1 MMGPAILAI
10 GGLVIALLA
19 GRATPPSTEVVLLP
33 QADGSPSSVVVV
45 SGTARQTLS
54 IPYQRAMV
62 VRGQEPTQDTLDL
75 ATVQQAYPAL
85 FSAMPPPPEH
95 FILYFEA
102 GGTLLTPASQAD
114 LAKVVAAAH
123 QRAGADIL
131 VIGHTDAQ
139 GDDAANDALSL
150 QRAQQVRQM
159 LLQDPQSVQAELIE
173 ARGRGKRQLAV
184 PTADGVAEARNR
196 RVEIFLR

>member
-1 MMGPAILAI
+1 MMGPAIVAI

-19 GRATPPSTEVVLLP
+19 GRAIPPKSEVVLLP

-45 SGTARQTLS
+45 SGTASQTLFT
-54 IPYQRAMV
+54 PYQRASV
-62 VRGQEPTQDTLDL
+62 VLGQVPTQDNLDSS
-75 ATVQQAYPAL
+75 AVQQAFPAL
-85 FSAMPPPPEH
+85 FSAMPPPPEYYTV
-95 FILYFEA
+95 YFEV
-102 GGTLLTPASQAD
+102 GDTTLTTESQAD
-114 LAKVVAAAH
+114 LVKVLAAAH

-139 GDDAANDALSL
+139 GDDSDNDTLSL

-159 LLQDPQSVQAELIE
+159 LLQDPESVKAELIE

-196 RVEIFLR
+196 RVEIVLR